1 MALASL
7 GHAFPGASPWA
18 PQYTCSIPVLIHMF
32 NLCFSTYVLL
42 KLSKLHFNLHQWHGT
57 HCAQPAWQGQAPWTS
72 ESCHSSGIHRNPQES
87 HWNSTGI
94 RMESNRLRLNYS
106 FIQVSFSSCAEIY
119 TFLFFPCNFHTMFTP
134 VLYPY

>member
-57 HCAQPAWQGQAPWTS
+57 HSAQPACQGQAPWTS
-72 ESCHSSGIHRNPQES
+72 ESSHSSGIKQTKVEILIYLSQFLKLCRYIYFSLLSLPFS
-87 HWNSTGI
+87 HNVYSST
-94 RMESNRLRLNYS
+94 LPLK
-106 FIQVSFSSCAEIY
+106 F
-119 TFLFFPCNFHTMFTP
+119 NFK
-134 VLYPY
+134 